1 MDFQEAINNG
11 YYFDRCIDLEFFNI
25 RYEPLARLK
34 CPTRGMKP
42 SITIKG
48 NFIAGNYSVDS
59 YISIQNMAFDIDIN
73 AVAFILASMYYS
85 GIEESTSVNN
95 PYSQNL
101 RHNRHEILYSVQFAD
116 QEKEPPHRAVRFQC
130 VAASEDITRIGINL
144 YVVGGELAQK
154 KSGITLKN
162 KKTSTTLLN
171 VVKNVAELYN
181 KNIKET
187 VVSKKLQN
195 LMFIYQIV
203 IDNDLKDEEINIE
216 QKEFTLVEFIRLL
229 NAYTSNNSLVKWDVK
244 LTGKNI
250 VITKLVPDNWKLIA
264 KARGFT
270 TDEDLD
276 EFYEQEFVNNYS
288 VSVVLKENSDSVY
301 VDATKA
307 IPLNFVKSA
316 TRSEN
321 VITCTTMFDDR
332 VYPGCKLKIK
342 GSSIMGRVGFGRPSR
357 SGSRILTIGEVVE
370 FRATGAI
377 EYLFSTTEDS
387 YMKIQGPV
395 LEQYKDRETPTLEK
409 DQS

>member
-48 NFIAGNYSVDS
+48 NFIEGNYSVDS

-101 RHNRHEILYSVQFAD
+101 RHNRHEVLYSVQFAD
-116 QEKEPPHRAVRFQC
+116 QEKEPPHRAVKFQC
-130 VAASEDITRIGINL
+130 VVASEDITRIGINM
-144 YVVGGELAQK
+144 YGVGGELVK
-154 KSGITLKN
+154 EKREITLKN

-195 LMFIYQIV
+195 LMLIYQIV
-203 IDNDLKDEEINIE
+203 IDN
-216 QKEFTLVEFIRLL
+216 
-229 NAYTSNNSLVKWDVK
+229 VK
-244 LTGKNI
+244 
-250 VITKLVPDNWKLIA
+250 
-264 KARGFT
+264 
-270 TDEDLD
+270 
-276 EFYEQEFVNNYS
+276 Y
-288 VSVVLKENSDSVY
+288 
-301 VDATKA
+301 
-307 IPLNFVKSA
+307 
-316 TRSEN
+316 
-321 VITCTTMFDDR
+321 
-332 VYPGCKLKIK
+332 
-342 GSSIMGRVGFGRPSR
+342 
-357 SGSRILTIGEVVE
+357 
-370 FRATGAI
+370 
-377 EYLFSTTEDS
+377 
-387 YMKIQGPV
+387 QG
-395 LEQYKDRETPTLEK
+395 
-409 DQS
+409 

>member
-34 CPTRGMKP
+34 CPKRGMKP

-48 NFIAGNYSVDS
+48 NFIEGNYSVDS
-59 YISIQNMAFDIDIN
+59 YISIQNMAFDIDVN
-73 AVAFILASMYYS
+73 AVAFILASMYYT

-101 RHNRHEILYSVQFAD
+101 RHNRHEVLYSVQFAD
-116 QEKEPPHRAVRFQC
+116 QEKEPPHRAVKFQC
-130 VAASEDITRIGINL
+130 VVAAEDITRIGINM
-144 YVVGGELAQK
+144 YGVGGELVKEK
-154 KSGITLKN
+154 KNITLKN

-187 VVSKKLQN
+187 VVSKKLQASM
-195 LMFIYQIV
+195 LIYQII
-203 IDNDLKDEEINIE
+203 IDNDLKDEEINLE
-216 QKEFTLVEFIRLL
+216 QKEFTLLEFIRLI
-229 NAYTSNNSLVKWDVK
+229 NTYTSNNSLVKWKVA

-250 VITKLVPDNWKLIA
+250 VITKLVPDNWKQIA
-264 KARGFT
+264 KSMGFI

-276 EFYEQEFVNNYS
+276 KFYEKEFVNNYS
-288 VSVVLKENSDSVY
+288 VSIVLEENRDSVY

-307 IPLNFVKSA
+307 IPLNFVKGA

-321 VITCTTMFDDR
+321 MITCTTMFDDR
-332 VYPGCKLKIK
+332 VYPGCILKIK

-357 SGSRILTIGEVVE
+357 SGSRILTLGEVVE
-370 FRATGAI
+370 FRAVGAI

-395 LEQYKDRETPTLEK
+395 LAQYNDKETPTLARA
-409 DQS
+409 QS

>member
-34 CPTRGMKP
+34 CPKRGMKP

-48 NFIAGNYSVDS
+48 NFIEGNYSVDS
-59 YISIQNMAFDIDIN
+59 YISIQNMAFDIDVN
-73 AVAFILASMYYS
+73 AVAFILASMYYT

-101 RHNRHEILYSVQFAD
+101 RHNRHEVLYSVQFAD
-116 QEKEPPHRAVRFQC
+116 QEKEPPHRAVKFQC
-130 VAASEDITRIGINL
+130 VVAAEDITRIGINM
-144 YVVGGELAQK
+144 YGVGGELVKEK
-154 KSGITLKN
+154 KNITLKN

-187 VVSKKLQN
+187 VVSKKLQASM
-195 LMFIYQIV
+195 LIYQII
-203 IDNDLKDEEINIE
+203 IDNDLKDEEINLE
-216 QKEFTLVEFIRLL
+216 QKEFTLLEFIRLI
-229 NAYTSNNSLVKWDVK
+229 NTYTSNNSLVKWKVA

-250 VITKLVPDNWKLIA
+250 VITKLVPDNWKQVA
-264 KARGFT
+264 KSMGFI

-276 EFYEQEFVNNYS
+276 KFYEKEFVNNYS
-288 VSVVLKENSDSVY
+288 VSIVLEENRDSVY

-307 IPLNFVKSA
+307 IPLNFVKGA

-321 VITCTTMFDDR
+321 MITCTTMFDDR
-332 VYPGCKLKIK
+332 VYPGCILKIK

-357 SGSRILTIGEVVE
+357 SGSRILTLGEVVE
-370 FRATGAI
+370 FRAVGAI

-395 LEQYKDRETPTLEK
+395 LAQYNDKETPTLARA
-409 DQS
+409 QS

>member
-34 CPTRGMKP
+34 CPKRGMKP

-48 NFIAGNYSVDS
+48 NFIEGNYSVDS
-59 YISIQNMAFDIDIN
+59 YISIQNMAFDIDVN
-73 AVAFILASMYYS
+73 AVAFILASMYYT

-101 RHNRHEILYSVQFAD
+101 RHNRHEVLYSVQFAD
-116 QEKEPPHRAVRFQC
+116 QEKEPPHRAVKFQC
-130 VAASEDITRIGINL
+130 VVAAEDITRIGINM
-144 YVVGGELAQK
+144 YGVGGELVKEK
-154 KSGITLKN
+154 KNITLKN

-187 VVSKKLQN
+187 VVSKKLQASM
-195 LMFIYQIV
+195 LIYQII
-203 IDNDLKDEEINIE
+203 IDNDLKDEEINLE
-216 QKEFTLVEFIRLL
+216 QKEFTLLEFIRLI
-229 NAYTSNNSLVKWDVK
+229 NTYTSNNALVKWKVA

-250 VITKLVPDNWKLIA
+250 VITKLVPDNWKQIA
-264 KARGFT
+264 KSMGFI

-276 EFYEQEFVNNYS
+276 KFYEKEFVNNYS
-288 VSVVLKENSDSVY
+288 VSIVLEENRDSVY

-307 IPLNFVKSA
+307 IPLNFVKGA

-321 VITCTTMFDDR
+321 MITCTTMFDDR
-332 VYPGCKLKIK
+332 VYPGCILKIK

-357 SGSRILTIGEVVE
+357 SGSRILTLGEVVE
-370 FRATGAI
+370 FRAVGAI

-395 LEQYKDRETPTLEK
+395 LAQYNDKETPTLARA
-409 DQS
+409 QS